1 MIDNYKKIKK
11 LGSGGQGVV
20 YLVMKNSNK
29 FALKID
35 HIIDSDIHKNLK
47 SYIWRDIEFSNYM
60 FNKYPNHF
68 IKLIEYDF
76 IDNCKNKYKIK
87 IPIDNLTQQIN
98 EINNCNLCSRRI
110 YQYVDYTLDKIIDKI
125 NIQQVYSII
134 IQLAYII
141 YIMHNEGYVHGDL
154 HEYNIGII
162 ITKKKYITILNYKV
176 KTFGYIVKLID
187 YGRVLHKKYILK
199 MTDFNVHEKVLLKND
214 MINEIKRINFIVTTF
229 PIYKNLPMSVW
240 KKWDN
245 IMNQFIMSNEYNY
258 IKSLIPNITDN
269 NELYNLYLLIYPEKA
284 QKQILKKNYIKVI
297 PSKLRIPLCNYIFLI
312 TNNNPVKIIEYFYNI
327 LL

>member
-35 HIIDSDIHKNLK
+35 HIIDSDINKNLK

-98 EINNCNLCSRRI
+98 EINNRNLCSRRI

-187 YGRVLHKKYILK
+187 YGRVLHK
-199 MTDFNVHEKVLLKND
+199 N
-214 MINEIKRINFIVTTF
+214 
-229 PIYKNLPMSVW
+229 IY
-240 KKWDN
+240 
-245 IMNQFIMSNEYNY
+245 
-258 IKSLIPNITDN
+258 
-269 NELYNLYLLIYPEKA
+269 
-284 QKQILKKNYIKVI
+284 
-297 PSKLRIPLCNYIFLI
+297 
-312 TNNNPVKIIEYFYNI
+312 
-327 LL
+327 